1 MCMLRIVFPVRI
13 SFFTDTSKTDKL
25 YGVTSSLL
33 CFAQEGANYPTE
45 RNIQV

>member
-1 MCMLRIVFPVRI
+1 MLRTVFPVRS

-33 CFAQEGANYPTE
+33 CFAQEDANYPTKH
-45 RNIQV
+45 NIQI